1 MWKVSYP
8 ETKVTATNQREDFR
22 ILNIHLYQKLKKD
35 GIISCETFLSIRRS
49 FDYPIKLKTTKNK
62 TRQQKAK
69 SPKAFSGVTD
79 LNSDDVVS
87 CNRRETAMIGGE
99 KVEIYMRLGN

>member
-1 MWKVSYP
+1 MVSC
-8 ETKVTATNQREDFR
+8 KN
-22 ILNIHLYQKLKKD
+22 
-35 GIISCETFLSIRRS
+35 FLSIRRS

-87 CNRRETAMIGGE
+87 CNRRETAMKDWRRKSRDLSEIG
-99 KVEIYMRLGN
+99 KLVFQSKSR